1 MVRLSLAVVTY
12 NRLMTLLTG
21 RGRVKKSAV
30 EDTVEEVFKKG
41 MIMG

>member
-1 MVRLSLAVVTY
+1 MVRLSLAVVTC
-12 NRLMTLLTG
+12 NRSMTLLTG
-21 RGRVKKSAV
+21 RGRVEKSAV